1 MGEHGD
7 SSFVPWS
14 LANISNISVEDF
26 GKSLSNSDEYP
37 AFNRDE
43 VEEYVKKSGASVIER
58 KGATFYAVSMSVC
71 HLCKCILGGIDT
83 TLTVSTMLHGEY
95 GIDDVALS
103 LLTVVGKDGAH
114 KTVHLP
120 LNDVEVEQ
128 LKKSAQ
134 SLKDVIK
141 SITF

>member
-1 MGEHGD
+1 M
-7 SSFVPWS
+7 
-14 LANISNISVEDF
+14 
-26 GKSLSNSDEYP
+26 
-37 AFNRDE
+37 
-43 VEEYVKKSGASVIER
+43 
-58 KGATFYAVSMSVC
+58 
-71 HLCKCILGGIDT
+71 GGIDT

-114 KTVHLP
+114 KKVHLP